1 MLLYNL
7 FKGKRMEKKRVKR
20 YKYVGLGFPIVLF
33 NVPRVK
39 VRDVWTPAIDF
50 NELQKAVLLE
60 LCDMSFPF
68 SGNHVHFIR
77 TYFEMTLDA
86 FGKHFG
92 VTHAAV
98 INWEKTKN
106 RVAKINA
113 SLELLIR
120 LFILEKLKINNQ
132 IFRDIFREFNIQ
144 QIMKKRKMDYVSK
157 SLQLHN
163 LHLNKRNFLNAF

>member
-1 MLLYNL
+1 
-7 FKGKRMEKKRVKR
+7 
-20 YKYVGLGFPIVLF
+20 
-33 NVPRVK
+33 
-39 VRDVWTPAIDF
+39 
-50 NELQKAVLLE
+50 
-60 LCDMSFPF
+60 MSFPL
-68 SGNHVHFIR
+68 SGNQVHFIR
-77 TYFEMTLDA
+77 TYFEMTLEA

-106 RVAKINA
+106 RAAKINP

-144 QIMKKRKMDYVSK
+144 QIMKARKASFVRK
-157 SLQLHN
+157 PLQLHN
-163 LHLNKRNFLNAF
+163 LHLNKRNFLSASS

>member
-1 MLLYNL
+1 
-7 FKGKRMEKKRVKR
+7 MEKKRVKKFR
-20 YKYVGLGFPIVLF
+20 YEGLGFPIVLF
-33 NVPRVK
+33 NVPMVK

-60 LCDMSFPF
+60 LCNMSFPL
-68 SGNHVHFIR
+68 SGNQVHFIR
-77 TYFEMTLDA
+77 TYFEMTLEA

-106 RVAKINA
+106 RAAKINP

-144 QIMKKRKMDYVSK
+144 QIMKARKASFVRK
-157 SLQLHN
+157 PLQLHN
-163 LHLNKRNFLNAF
+163 LHLNKRNFLSASS

>member
-1 MLLYNL
+1 
-7 FKGKRMEKKRVKR
+7 MEKKRAKKFR
-20 YKYVGLGFPIVLF
+20 YEGLGFPIILLD
-33 NVPRVK
+33 VPMIK
-39 VRDVWTPAIDF
+39 VRDIWTPAIDF
-50 NELQKAVLLE
+50 NELQKVVLVE
-60 LCDMSFPF
+60 LCDMSFPL
-68 SGNHVHFIR
+68 SGNQVHFIR

-92 VTHAAV
+92 VTHVAV

-106 RVAKINA
+106 KLAKINP

-144 QIMKKRKMDYVSK
+144 QIMKARNTSFEHKP
-157 SLQLHN
+157 LQLHN
-163 LHLNKRNFLNAF
+163 LHLNKRNFLNAT